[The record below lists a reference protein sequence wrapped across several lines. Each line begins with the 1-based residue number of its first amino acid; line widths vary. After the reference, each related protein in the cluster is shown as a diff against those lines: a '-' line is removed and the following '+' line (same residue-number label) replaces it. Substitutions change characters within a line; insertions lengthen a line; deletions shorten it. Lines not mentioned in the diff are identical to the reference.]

1 MKTGDEPISTPTR
14 RTLLAACCA
23 LACLAAGGAGAAEA
37 NEAAGL
43 MAEIRKTFT
52 LRGKPIPPEI
62 FRDFGDGN
70 LAESNSIWTSVD
82 LDAAVG
88 SNQYFDAI
96 NKSGAWLVQGRAAR
110 NGNDAE
116 RTAYRYIGAT
126 NNGLLVAIATFNGG
140 GTGVFTTLHIL
151 DLAFFFNDTATT
163 EIYTRLSLTNLRSI
177 ALGDRWDGE
186 ATIAG
191 DDIHLK
197 TSRDGPTGGTRPL
210 QIIKARRP

>member
-1 MKTGDEPISTPTR
+1 MKTVDEPISTPTR

-52 LRGKPIPPEI
+52 LRGKLIPPEI

-70 LAESNSIWTSVD
+70 LAESRSIWTSVD

-88 SNQYFDAI
+88 SNPYLDEI
-96 NKSGAWLVQGRAAR
+96 GRSGAWVVQGRAAR

-126 NNGLLVAIATFNGG
+126 RSGLLVAIATFNGG

-151 DLAFFFNDTATT
+151 DLAPARAFD
-163 EIYTRLSLTNLRSI
+163 EDGEVYTRLSLTNLRSMS
-177 ALGDRWDGE
+177 LGDRWGGE
-186 ATIAG
+186 AVIAG
-191 DDIHLK
+191 DDIHVN
-197 TSRDGPTGGTRPL
+197 TTRDGPTGGARPL
-210 QIIKARRP
+210 RIIKARRP